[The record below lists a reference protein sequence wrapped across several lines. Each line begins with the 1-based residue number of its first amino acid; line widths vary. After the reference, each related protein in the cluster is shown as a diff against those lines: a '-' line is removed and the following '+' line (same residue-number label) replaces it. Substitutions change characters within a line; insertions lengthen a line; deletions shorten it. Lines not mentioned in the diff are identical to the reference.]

1 MMITDSSGNIPAR
14 TGKFSARVLV
24 VDGEPLV
31 RWSLATGL
39 RLAGFDAVE
48 ASGAAEAR
56 ALAAQPPALDL
67 VMLDVNL
74 RDGSPGHLL
83 EEIRHMLPAC
93 QFLVLAVAGQTVD
106 GPPWDGVR
114 VLRKPYDL
122 DDVTRVVSGLAA
134 HAR

>member
-1 MMITDSSGNIPAR
+1 MITNSCGNIPAR
-14 TGKFSARVLV
+14 TGKFPARVLV

-48 ASGAAEAR
+48 ASDAAEAR
-56 ALAAQPPALDL
+56 TLAAQQPALDV

-74 RDGSPGHLL
+74 RDESPGQLL
-83 EEIRHMLPAC
+83 EEIHLMLPAC

-122 DDVTRVVSGLAA
+122 DDVTRVVADIAA
-134 HAR
+134 HTR